1 MTPADVTAFEN
12 GIVFADG
19 YQCKPAHLK
28 LLKAGKHQST
38 VLLTIQEGKF
48 HQVKRMVKAVGKEVT
63 YLKRIRMGNFLLPED
78 LALGEYRPM
87 TAAEVKQLEGK
98 EM

>member
-1 MTPADVTAFEN
+1 M
-12 GIVFADG
+12 I
-19 YQCKPAHLK
+19 HLI
-28 LLKAGKHQST
+28 LH
-38 VLLTIQEGKF
+38 EGKF

-87 TAAEVKQLEGK
+87 TAEEVKQLEGK